1 MAFEAAGARCV
12 FTAEANKFAR
22 QTYEVNFCSDHPVV
36 GDVRD
41 VEASEIPPHD
51 ILVAGF
57 PCQPFSLAGV
67 SKQNSLGRAHG
78 FLDTTRGTLFFEVA
92 RILAEKQPKMFLL
105 ENVKN
110 ILSHDCGR
118 TFETIIR
125 TLNEIGYDVTYRIVD
140 ASKYVPQ
147 NRKRVAIIGSLRRAV
162 RLQNA
167 DSVWEAHDSR
177 ADAHRRL
184 GEILDDQVPEKY
196 VISDKLWTY
205 LQNHA
210 AKHRE
215 RGNGFGYGLV
225 DANSISRTLSA
236 RYHKDG
242 SEILVACK
250 KNGNPRRLTPREC
263 ARLMGFPEAFQIP
276 VSDTQAYMQFGNSV
290 VVPLFTDIAKSMIC
304 ELTK

>member
-1 MAFEAAGARCV
+1 MAFEAAGARCI

-22 QTYEVNFCSDHPVV
+22 QTYEANFPSDHPFV
-36 GDVRD
+36 GDVR
-41 VEASEIPPHD
+41 EINASEVPSHD

-78 FLDTTRGTLFFEVA
+78 FLDKTRGTLFFEVA
-92 RILAEKQPKMFLL
+92 RILAEKQPRMLLL

-110 ILSHDCGR
+110 ILSHDGGR

-147 NRKRVAIIGSLRRAV
+147 NRKRVAIIGSLRHSTRSQDIEAV
-162 RLQNA
+162 W
-167 DSVWEAHDSR
+167 STYEARKAASIGIGS
-177 ADAHRRL
+177 L
-184 GEILDDQVPEKY
+184 LDDPVAEKY
-196 VISDKLWTY
+196 FISDKLWTY

-225 DANSISRTLSA
+225 DSNSISRTLSA

-242 SEILVACK
+242 SEILVASR

-263 ARLMGFPEAFQIP
+263 ARLMGFPETYRIP
-276 VSDTQAYMQFGNSV
+276 VSDTQAYIQFGNSV
-290 VVPLFTDIAKSMIC
+290 VVPLFIDLAKSMIR
-304 ELTK
+304 ELS